1 MRRLAALL
9 LVTATAWAVVS
20 NADHDGAAVS
30 TAALAIGIALIA
42 ATLTGS
48 LFERFRLPR
57 ITGYLVFGML
67 TGPYLASIITR
78 PMARELYVINGLAI
92 ALIAFMAGLELNY
105 QRLRPRL
112 AAFAKLGAVT
122 LAVSYAL
129 LFPLLYV
136 AWPWLPVAPEF
147 DGLERAAVV
156 ILLTS
161 AIVSFSPT
169 VTIAVVAESRA
180 RGPLT
185 ELVLALVVL
194 ADLALIL
201 MFTLSSEFARFA
213 LGGVTQSDVGLTTRL
228 AWEIFGSFAFGALV
242 GALFGLYLRWVGR
255 EVTVVLI
262 GVCAILSGLGTPLHF
277 EPLLAALAAG
287 LVVENVAGASGDA
300 LKDAVERGSLP
311 VLVIFFVA
319 AGTSLRFD
327 ALAAVGL
334 LALAISVAR
343 VAAVRVATAVGAR
356 VSGIDRAESGDAWMG
371 LVSQAGVTLG
381 LAIIIARDFPDWGP
395 RVQILLVSL
404 IALHELI
411 GPILFR
417 NALARAGEIG
427 RMDSPGEGAAP
438 RH

>member
-1 MRRLAALL
+1 MRRTAALL
-9 LVTATAWAVVS
+9 LVVGTAWAVV
-20 NADHDGAAVS
+20 ALAGHDGAGVS

-48 LFERFRLPR
+48 LFERLRLPK

-67 TGPYLASIITR
+67 CGPYLASIITR

-105 QRLRPRL
+105 QRLKPRL
-112 AAFAKLGAVT
+112 ASFTKLGVAT
-122 LAVSYAL
+122 LVLSYAGI
-129 LFPLLYV
+129 FPLLYV
-136 AWPWLPVAPEF
+136 GWPWLPIAPELQ
-147 DGLERAAVV
+147 GLARAAVV
-156 ILLTS
+156 AVVTS

-169 VTIAVVAESRA
+169 VTIAVVAETRA
-180 RGPLT
+180 RGPFT

-194 ADLALIL
+194 ADLALIV

-213 LGGVTQSDVGLTTRL
+213 LGGATPSDVGLTVRL
-228 AWEIFGSFAFGALV
+228 AWDIFGSFAFGALV
-242 GALFGLYLRWVGR
+242 GAIFGLYLRWVGR

-262 GVCAILSGLGTPLHF
+262 AMCAILSGLGTPFHF

-311 VLVIFFVA
+311 VLVVFFVA

-327 ALAAVGL
+327 ALAAIGL
-334 LALAISVAR
+334 LALAISLGR
-343 VAAVRVATAVGAR
+343 VLIVRVATQIGAR
-356 VSGIDRAESGDAWMG
+356 ASGIDRAEAGDVWMG

-381 LAIIIARDFPDWGP
+381 LAIIVARDFPDWGP
-395 RVQILLVSL
+395 RVQTLLVAL

-417 NALARAGEIG
+417 TALARAGEIG
-427 RMDSPGEGAAP
+427 RMDAGAAP
-438 RH
+438 PR

>member
-1 MRRLAALL
+1 VRRIAALL
-9 LVTATAWAVVS
+9 LVTGIAWVVV
-20 NADHDGAAVS
+20 AGTGEDGTKASS
-30 TAALAIGIALIA
+30 TALAIGVALIA

-48 LFERFRLPR
+48 LFERFRLPK

-67 TGPYLASIITR
+67 CGPYLASIITR

-112 AAFAKLGAVT
+112 VAFTKLGGAILVLT
-122 LAVSYAL
+122 YAG
-129 LFPLLYV
+129 LFPLLFL
-136 AWPWLPVAPEF
+136 AWPWLPIAPELA
-147 DGLERAAVV
+147 GLERAAVV
-156 ILLTS
+156 LVIT
-161 AIVSFSPT
+161 AAVVSFSPT

-180 RGPLT
+180 RGPLS

-194 ADLALIL
+194 ADLVLIV
-201 MFTLSSEFARFA
+201 MFTLSSEFARFVV
-213 LGGVTQSDVGLTTRL
+213 GGNSESDVGLTVRL
-228 AWEIFGSFAFGALV
+228 LWEIFGSFAFGAVV

-262 GVCAILSGLGTPLHF
+262 GMCAILSGLGAPFHF

-311 VLVIFFVA
+311 VLVVFFVA

-334 LALAISVAR
+334 LAVGISMARMAIVWG
-343 VAAVRVATAVGAR
+343 AASVGAR
-356 VSGIDRAESGDAWMG
+356 FSGLDPTHARHVWMG

-381 LAIIIARDFPDWGP
+381 LAVIIARDFPDWGP
-395 RVQILLVSL
+395 RVQTLLVAL
-404 IALHELI
+404 IAMHELV
-411 GPILFR
+411 GPVLFR

-427 RMDSPGEGAAP
+427 QMDANAARP
-438 RH
+438 Q

>member
-9 LVTATAWAVVS
+9 LVIATAWAVVS
-20 NADHDGAAVS
+20 SASPNRASTS

-78 PMARELYVINGLAI
+78 PMARELTVINGLAI

-105 QRLRPRL
+105 QRLKPRL
-112 AAFAKLGAVT
+112 ASVARFGAAT
-122 LAVSYAL
+122 LVFCYAG
-129 LFPLLYV
+129 LFPLLYF
-136 AWPWLPVAPEF
+136 AWPWMPLAP
-147 DGLERAAVV
+147 DLHGIERAGVVAV
-156 ILLTS
+156 LTA

-180 RGPLT
+180 RGPFT

-194 ADLALIL
+194 ADLVLIL
-201 MFTLSSEFARFA
+201 MFTLSSEFARYTA
-213 LGGVTQSDVGLTTRL
+213 GGAATTDVGLTTRL

-242 GALFGLYLRWVGR
+242 GALFGLYLRWIGR

-262 GVCAILSGLGTPLHF
+262 AMCAVLSGLGTPLHF

-287 LVVENVAGASGDA
+287 LVVENVAGASGDS
-300 LKDAVERGSLP
+300 LREAVERGSLP
-311 VLVIFFVA
+311 VLVLFFVG

-327 ALAAVGL
+327 ALAAIGM
-334 LALAISVAR
+334 LALAISIAR
-343 VAAVRVATAVGAR
+343 IVIVRGSTSLAAR
-356 VSGIDRAESGDAWMG
+356 VSGIAAVETGSVWMG

-381 LAIIIARDFPDWGP
+381 LAIIIARDFPGWGP
-395 RVQILLVSL
+395 RVQTLLVAL

-427 RMDSPGEGAAP
+427 RMDEGAAP

>member
-9 LVTATAWAVVS
+9 LVTGTAWVVVFR
-20 NADHDGAAVS
+20 AGDDGAGVS

-48 LFERFRLPR
+48 LFERLRLPR
-57 ITGYLVFGML
+57 ITGYLVFGMIC
-67 TGPYLASIITR
+67 GPYLASIITR

-105 QRLRPRL
+105 QRLKPRL
-112 AAFAKLGAVT
+112 ASFVKLGGST
-122 LAVSYAL
+122 IFFSYL
-129 LFPLLYV
+129 GILPLLYLL
-136 AWPWLPVAPEF
+136 WPWLPIAPELG
-147 DGLERAAVV
+147 GLARLGVVAV
-156 ILLTS
+156 ITS

-180 RGPLT
+180 RGPFT

-201 MFTLSSEFARFA
+201 MFTLSTEFARFA
-213 LGGVTQSDVGLTTRL
+213 LGGVSESDVGLTTRL
-228 AWEIFGSFAFGALV
+228 VWEIFGSFAFGALV

-262 GVCAILSGLGTPLHF
+262 TMCAILSGLGRPFHF

-287 LVVENVAGASGDA
+287 LVVENVAGASGEA
-300 LKDAVERGSLP
+300 LKNAVERGSLP
-311 VLVIFFVA
+311 VLVVFFVA

-327 ALAAVGL
+327 ALAAIGV
-334 LALAISVAR
+334 LALAI
-343 VAAVRVATAVGAR
+343 AVGRAVIVRGATLLGAR
-356 VSGIDRAESGDAWMG
+356 VSGIDRSEAGDVWMG

-395 RVQILLVSL
+395 RVQILLVAL

-417 NALARAGEIG
+417 TALARAREIG
-427 RMDSPGEGAAP
+427 RMDGPSTTLGTP
-438 RH
+438 

>member
-9 LVTATAWAVVS
+9 LVTATAWVIVTSAG
-20 NADHDGAAVS
+20 HDGADVS
-30 TAALAIGIALIA
+30 TATLAIGIALIA

-48 LFERFRLPR
+48 LFERFHLPR

-67 TGPYLASIITR
+67 CGPYLASIITR

-105 QRLRPRL
+105 QRLKPRL
-112 AAFAKLGAVT
+112 AAFSKLGGMT
-122 LAVSYAL
+122 LLLSYAG
-129 LFPLLYV
+129 LFPLLYL
-136 AWPWLPVAPEF
+136 AWPWLPIAPEMQ
-147 DGLERAAVV
+147 GLARVAVV
-156 ILLTS
+156 SVVT
-161 AIVSFSPT
+161 AVVVSFSPT

-180 RGPLT
+180 RGPFT

-213 LGGVTQSDVGLTTRL
+213 LGSGTPSDVGLTIRL

-242 GALFGLYLRWVGR
+242 GATFGLYLRWVGR
-255 EVTVVLI
+255 EITVVLI
-262 GVCAILSGLGTPLHF
+262 AMCAILSGVGAPFHF

-311 VLVIFFVA
+311 VLVVFFVA

-327 ALAAVGL
+327 ALAAIGGV
-334 LALAISVAR
+334 ALVVAVAR
-343 VAAVRVATAVGAR
+343 AAIVRAATSVGAR
-356 VSGIDRAESGDAWMG
+356 VAGLSRAESGDVWMG

-395 RVQILLVSL
+395 RVQTLLVAL
-404 IALHELI
+404 IALHEMI
-411 GPILFR
+411 GPILFKT
-417 NALARAGEIG
+417 ALSRAGEIG
-427 RMDSPGEGAAP
+427 RMDEGAGP

>member
-1 MRRLAALL
+1 MRRLAALV
-9 LVTATAWAVVS
+9 LVIGTAWVVVS
-20 NADHDGAAVS
+20 RAGHDGAGVS

-48 LFERFRLPR
+48 LFERLHLPR

-67 TGPYLASIITR
+67 CGPYLASIITR

-105 QRLRPRL
+105 QRLKPRL
-112 AAFAKLGAVT
+112 ASFAKLGGAT
-122 LAVSYAL
+122 IFFSYAGI
-129 LFPLLYV
+129 FPLLYLL
-136 AWPWLPVAPEF
+136 WPWLPIAP
-147 DGLERAAVV
+147 DLGGLARVGVVAVV
-156 ILLTS
+156 TS
-161 AIVSFSPT
+161 VIVSFSPT

-180 RGPLT
+180 RGPFT

-213 LGGVTQSDVGLTTRL
+213 LGGVAESDVGLTTRL
-228 AWEIFGSFAFGALV
+228 VWEIFGSFAFGALV

-262 GVCAILSGLGTPLHF
+262 GMCAILSGLGTPFHF

-287 LVVENVAGASGDA
+287 LVVENVAGGAGDA
-300 LKDAVERGSLP
+300 LKNAVERGSLP

-327 ALAAVGL
+327 ALAAIGL
-334 LALAISVAR
+334 LALAI
-343 VAAVRVATAVGAR
+343 AVGRAVIVRGATLLGAR
-356 VSGIDRAESGDAWMG
+356 VSGIDRGEAGDVWMG

-395 RVQILLVSL
+395 RVQTLLVAL
-404 IALHELI
+404 IALHELV

-417 NALARAGEIG
+417 TALARAGEIG
-427 RMDSPGEGAAP
+427 RMDEGAAP
-438 RH
+438 QH

>member
-1 MRRLAALL
+1 MRRVAALL

-20 NADHDGAAVS
+20 YAGTSQTGVS

-48 LFERFRLPR
+48 LFERLRLPR
-57 ITGYLVFGML
+57 ITGYLVFGVL
-67 TGPYLASIITR
+67 CGPYLASIITR

-105 QRLRPRL
+105 QRLKPRL
-112 AAFAKLGAVT
+112 AAFTRLGGAT
-122 LAVSYAL
+122 LFFCYAG
-129 LFPLLYV
+129 LFPLLYL
-136 AWPWLPVAPEF
+136 AWPWIPIAPELS
-147 DGLERAAVV
+147 GLARVAVV
-156 ILLTS
+156 ALVTS
-161 AIVSFSPT
+161 VIVSFSPT

-180 RGPLT
+180 RGPFT
-185 ELVLALVVL
+185 EMVLALVVIT
-194 ADLALIL
+194 DLALIV
-201 MFTLSSEFARFA
+201 MFTLSSEWARYA
-213 LGGVTQSDVGLTTRL
+213 LGGTGASEVGLTIRL
-228 AWEIFGSFAFGALV
+228 AWEVFGSFAFGALV

-255 EVTVVLI
+255 EVTLVLI
-262 GVCAILSGLGTPLHF
+262 GMCAVLSGVGTPFHF

-327 ALAAVGL
+327 ALAAIGA
-334 LALAISVAR
+334 LALAVSVAR
-343 VAAVRVATAVGAR
+343 AIVVRAATRLGAR
-356 VSGIDRAESGDAWMG
+356 VSGLAPAETNDVWMG

-395 RVQILLVSL
+395 RVQTLLVAL
-404 IALHELI
+404 IALHELV
-411 GPILFR
+411 GPVLFR

-427 RMDSPGEGAAP
+427 RMDAGAAP
-438 RH
+438 PH

>member
-9 LVTATAWAVVS
+9 LVMGTAWAVVS
-20 NADHDGAAVS
+20 GHDGAGAS
-30 TAALAIGIALIA
+30 SAALAIGIALIA

-48 LFERFRLPR
+48 LFERMRLPK

-67 TGPYLASIITR
+67 CGPYLASIITR

-105 QRLRPRL
+105 QRLKPRL
-112 AAFAKLGAVT
+112 ASFAKLGGST
-122 LAVSYAL
+122 LL
-129 LFPLLYV
+129 LCYLGIFPLLYL
-136 AWPWLPVAPEF
+136 AWPWLPIAPELG
-147 DGLERAAVV
+147 GLARAAVV
-156 ILLTS
+156 AVVTS
-161 AIVSFSPT
+161 VIISFSPT

-180 RGPLT
+180 RGPFT
-185 ELVLALVVL
+185 EMVLALVVL

-201 MFTLSSEFARFA
+201 LFTLSSEFARFA
-213 LGGVTQSDVGLTTRL
+213 LGGEGHSDVGLTTRL

-262 GVCAILSGLGTPLHF
+262 AMCAILSGLGTPFHF

-287 LVVENVAGASGDA
+287 LVVENVAGASGEA

-311 VLVIFFVA
+311 VLVVFFVA

-327 ALAAVGL
+327 ALAAIGV
-334 LALAISVAR
+334 LALGVAVVRAIVVR
-343 VAAVRVATAVGAR
+343 AATLTGAR
-356 VSGIDRAESGDAWMG
+356 LSGIDRAEAGDVWMG

-395 RVQILLVSL
+395 RVQTLLVAL
-404 IALHELI
+404 IALHELV

-417 NALARAGEIG
+417 TALARAGEIG
-427 RMDSPGEGAAP
+427 RMDDPSAAGAAP
-438 RH
+438 QH